1 MYSLRQ
7 QQIKQLIY
15 LFCIFIA
22 PTLCI
27 STKEILQ
34 TIRCNVLHQNC
45 TFPPS
50 NSSSDS
56 ISSIVS
62 VRISTSQTTRQSPIA
77 LTTPQRPTIRTN
89 RQSLTSRLTLP
100 TTRLSSTTTKQ
111 NRTSSFDAFSD
122 NLKRAALILAGI
134 AIGLGILRICLM
146 LCKSRSPSNSSSNR
160 HTATVRPQVATI
172 EHHQFKPD
180 LPPAYAEAIR
190 GRDNEGGKL
199 PSYEELSYEQRQ
211 EPQINNNI
219 EFISTQV

>member
-7 QQIKQLIY
+7 QQIKQLFY
-15 LFCIFIA
+15 FFCILIA
-22 PTLCI
+22 PALCI

-34 TIRCNVLHQNC
+34 TIRCNVLNQNC

-50 NSSSDS
+50 NSPSDS

-62 VRISTSQTTRQSPIA
+62 VGISTSQTTRQRPIA
-77 LTTPQRPTIRTN
+77 LKTPQQPTLQTD
-89 RQSLTSRLTLP
+89 RQRLTSRLTLL
-100 TTRLSSTTTKQ
+100 TTRLSSTTTKK
-111 NRTSSFDAFSD
+111 NSTSSFDAFSD

-146 LCKSRSPSNSSSNR
+146 LCKSRSPNNSSLRS

-190 GRDNEGGKL
+190 GRESEGGKL
-199 PSYEELSYEQRQ
+199 PSYEELPCEQRQ
-211 EPQINNNI
+211 EQQINNNI
-219 EFISTQV
+219 QFISTQV